1 MKTSNKILLGLLT
14 TIFLFITAA
23 FIDIRVFGVH
33 RSERNIIKKTHTIDL
48 GNYKYLK
55 TKNINS
61 LEIRPSANNHVN
73 FIAYNDTVE
82 FAIDYRIENDTLFLI
97 SKKSLQFYTH
107 YSLYTQSEIKSIL
120 ALDSKIELKGL
131 KQDEIFMMI
140 DGGEANSWGSDSLMT
155 SIFKKLSVIQV
166 NSRTN
171 FRNIKVDTLEIG
183 LVNSR
188 ANFDN
193 DILWLNADIK
203 DQSNLELR
211 NVIEAKFQKDK
222 KSRIYMR

>member
-14 TIFLFITAA
+14 TIFLFITAV

-33 RSERNIIKKTHTIDL
+33 RSERNMIKKTHNIDL

-61 LEIRPSANNHVN
+61 LEIRPSANNHLN

-97 SKKSLQFYTH
+97 GKKSPQYYTH

-131 KQDEIFMMI
+131 KQDEIFIKI
-140 DGGEANSWGSDSLMT
+140 DGGEAYCWGKDSLRL
-155 SIFKKLSVIQV
+155 SIFKKCNISQV
-166 NSRTN
+166 NSRLN
-171 FRNIKVDTLEIG
+171 LHNVKIDTLKIDM
-183 LVNSR
+183 VKSR
-188 ANFDN
+188 AEFVKN
-193 DILWLNADIK
+193 IPVLNATMNDK
-203 DQSNLELR
+203 SNLQLR
-211 NVIEAKFQKDK
+211 KVSEAKFTSDK
-222 KSRIYMR
+222 SSRIYFH